1 MRLLLSSL
9 LLLHLSCTAVA
20 DLVLSDKIMGIS
32 KTAATLSALAYEENP
47 SGKGYD
53 SLAFFDDE
61 PDQALV
67 VEQDGY
73 CFAAF
78 RGTTLTWE
86 GK

>member
-1 MRLLLSSL
+1 M
-9 LLLHLSCTAVA
+9 
-20 DLVLSDKIMGIS
+20 
-32 KTAATLSALAYEENP
+32 LSALAYEENP
-47 SGKGYD
+47 NGEGYD

-86 GK
+86 GKWQEVMRVLAVDHRDQVLSP